1 MRFLS
6 SGLLNTREQEEH
18 RTVSLSGSSETLSFF
33 RQDVSFPFF
42 FFFFFGLFFFSFD
55 PTERSCSLL
64 VSRVTRKLVVK

>member
-42 FFFFFGLFFFSFD
+42 FFFGLFFFFFD